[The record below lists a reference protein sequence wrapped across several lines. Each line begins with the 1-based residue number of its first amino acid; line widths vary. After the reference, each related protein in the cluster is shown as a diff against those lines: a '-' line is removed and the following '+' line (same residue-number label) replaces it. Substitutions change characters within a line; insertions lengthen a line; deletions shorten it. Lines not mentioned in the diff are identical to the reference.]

1 MNTQEKAAGML
12 PTSATASKTIYTHI
26 LPVAQKIGNTD
37 SAAYI
42 DLQERFAKAGRKLS
56 RIHRLRD
63 GRVSYIVARFGE
75 SQYHGNLHS
84 VKTHLSAIEGARHG

>member
-1 MNTQEKAAGML
+1 MTTQ
-12 PTSATASKTIYTHI
+12 KTD
-26 LPVAQKIGNTD
+26 AD
-37 SAAYI
+37 SPAYRN
-42 DLQERFAKAGRKLS
+42 LQERFAKAGRKLS

-84 VKTHLSAIEGARHG
+84 VKTHLSAIEGGRHG